1 MSSYLTHEDVQNY
14 GSELLD
20 VAQRSALH
28 ALAPVVQNLEQ
39 QHEQLQRRLAHEARR
54 NLDAAVER
62 QIPNYREI
70 DRDPRWHRWL
80 LGIDTYTGQSRQA
93 LLNIAIMDN
102 SASRVVALF
111 NGFLQEAGDTQ
122 QSPPTRGQSAGRRSS
137 GRPTYTR
144 PQIAALYERHRRG
157 ELVGPE
163 WDRLEYELIAAGREG
178 RIQSPMDVFG
188 NCPLTGVQ

>member
-1 MSSYLTHEDVQNY
+1 MSNYLTHEDVQNY

-39 QHEQLQRRLAHEARR
+39 QHEQLQRRLAQEARR

-62 QIPNYREI
+62 AVPNYREI

-80 LGIDTYTGQSRQA
+80 LGVDTYTGQSRQA
-93 LLNIAIMDN
+93 LLNIAIADN
-102 SASRVVALF
+102 SAARVVALF

-122 QSPPTRGQSAGRRSS
+122 QSPPARGQAAGRRSS
-137 GRPTYTR
+137 GKPIYSRDDIKR
-144 PQIAALYERHRRG
+144 MYEQHRKGAWTGR
-157 ELVGPE
+157 EVE
-163 WDRLEYELIAAGREG
+163 WQRLEHELIAAGREG
-178 RIQSPMDVFG
+178 RILGGTDFAG
-188 NCPLTGVQ
+188 K